1 MTHYKFEYLWLDGYK
16 PTATLRS
23 KTKIMDFPSY
33 KYQEILDKLEL
44 IPEWNFDG
52 SSTKQAE
59 GVYSEIILKPVRI
72 YPDPGRIN
80 AFLVVSECFNP
91 DGSPHESNTRTT
103 LKEVEEADYWF
114 GFEQEYVL
122 MANSE
127 KPLGF
132 PIDGWPDPQGPYYC
146 SVGHPHNVGRKI
158 AEEHLDMCLDAGIGI
173 TGINAEVMSAQWEF
187 QCFGKTLKAADD
199 LIVAR
204 YLLYRLTETY
214 NVHLELHP
222 KPVVGDWNG
231 SGMHTNFSWKYLR
244 EVGGQDYVEKI
255 LKLFKKYHKVHLAE
269 YGAYNEMRLTGKHET
284 ASFEEFIYGVG
295 DRGASIRIPVT
306 VAQNDYKGYLEDRRV
321 SSNADPYKVMK
332 RIITTVD
339 EAHKKI
345 IDLIAPITSSISN
358 DTSAID
364 KNERKR

>member
-1 MTHYKFEYLWLDGYK
+1 MRQYKFEYLWLDGYK

-23 KTKIMDFPSY
+23 KTKIMEFQSY
-33 KYQEILDKLEL
+33 KYDEILDDKLEL

-52 SSTKQAE
+52 SSTEQAE
-59 GVYSEIILKPVRI
+59 GDYSEILLKPVRI
-72 YPDPGRIN
+72 YPDPGRKN

-91 DGSPHESNTRTT
+91 DGIPHESNTRNT
-103 LKEVEEADYWF
+103 LNESEEADYWW

-122 MANSE
+122 MDSVR
-127 KPLGF
+127 PVGF
-132 PIDGWPDPQGPYYC
+132 PVDGFPKPQGPYYC
-146 SVGHPHNVGRKI
+146 SVGSEHNVGRDL
-158 AEEHLDMCLDAGIGI
+158 AEEHLDMCLEAGIGI
-173 TGINAEVMSAQWEF
+173 TGINAEVMLGQWEF
-187 QCFGKTLKAADD
+187 QCFGKGLKAADD

-204 YLLYRLTETY
+204 YLLYRLTEKY
-214 NVHLELHP
+214 NVRLELHP
-222 KPVVGDWNG
+222 KPVEGDWNG

-255 LKLFKKYHKVHLAE
+255 LKLFKKYHKIHLAE
-269 YGAYNEMRLTGKHET
+269 YGAYNILRLTGKHET

-345 IDLIAPITSSISN
+345 SELIAHITSS
-358 DTSAID
+358 DGVYLGEEKD
-364 KNERKR
+364 ERKR

>member
-1 MTHYKFEYLWLDGYK
+1 MVHYKFEYLWLDGYK

-23 KTKIMDFPSY
+23 KTKIMNFQSFKY
-33 KYQEILDKLEL
+33 KDLLLDSLEL

-59 GVYSEIILKPVRI
+59 GDYSEIILKPVRI
-72 YPDPGRIN
+72 YPDPTRLN
-80 AFLVVSECFNP
+80 AFLVLSECFNP
-91 DGSPHESNTRTT
+91 DGSSHKSNTRAT
-103 LKEVEEADYWF
+103 LTELENDYWF

-122 MANSE
+122 MINSE

-132 PIDGWPDPQGPYYC
+132 PMDGFPEPQGPYYC
-146 SVGHPHNVGRKI
+146 SVGYPSNVGSKIGRKI

-173 TGINAEVMSAQWEF
+173 SGINAEVMSGQWEF
-187 QCFGKTLKAADD
+187 QCFGKGLKAADD

-204 YLLYRLTETY
+204 YMLYRLTETY
-214 NVHLELHP
+214 NVRLELHP
-222 KPVVGDWNG
+222 KPVEGDWNG

-244 EVGGQDYVEKI
+244 DVGGKEYVEKI

-269 YGAYNEMRLTGKHET
+269 YGAHNDLRLTGKHET

-345 IDLIAPITSSISN
+345 
-358 DTSAID
+358 
-364 KNERKR
+364 KV